1 MGLMSSELPLN
12 PVRTGTSSCP
22 HSGGSVVR
30 GWAGCLLQVC
40 CSGEKMLK
48 ALIMSYWVK
57 DLVQKDKLDTA
68 RATLSESLGES
79 VF

>member
-1 MGLMSSELPLN
+1 
-12 PVRTGTSSCP
+12 
-22 HSGGSVVR
+22 
-30 GWAGCLLQVC
+30 
-40 CSGEKMLK
+40 
-48 ALIMSYWVK
+48 MSYWVK